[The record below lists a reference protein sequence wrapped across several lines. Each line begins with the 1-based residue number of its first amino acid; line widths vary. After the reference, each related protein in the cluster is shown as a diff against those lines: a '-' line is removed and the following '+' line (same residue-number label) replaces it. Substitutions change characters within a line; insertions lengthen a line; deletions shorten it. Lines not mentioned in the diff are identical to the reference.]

1 MVFSSIYT
9 LVLTL
14 TCSPPC
20 PRCSVQ
26 PIAVAFRSTHCRCG
40 SFTSMP
46 RLAFAC
52 LIYALPLHCVTK
64 PRLAS
69 ATLCCSMLCLCNSF
83 LRKTMP
89 LRTFAIP
96 RLCPSSPF
104 HATAIQRYSM
114 PMRFASSL
122 CLCVCFAFLFSS
134 LFALPLHL
142 LPSCCFT
149 MPMLRLSYS
158 HHSIAVP
165 LRFHSMQDNTT
176 PSPFFA
182 FHFYAIAVLCDTLQY

>member
-26 PIAVAFRSTHCRCG
+26 PIAVAAHSLRCHASPLLVYALFCFAYALHNYAFAILFYAKLCRCV
-40 SFTSMP
+40 
-46 RLAFAC
+46 
-52 LIYALPLHCVTK
+52 PLQF
-64 PRLAS
+64 S
-69 ATLCCSMLCLCNSF
+69 AI
-83 LRKTMP
+83 LRH
-89 LRTFAIP
+89 R
-96 RLCPSSPF
+96 PSSPF

-142 LPSCCFT
+142 LSSCCFA
-149 MPMLRLSYS
+149 MPMLFN
-158 HHSIAVP
+158 A
-165 LRFHSMQDNTT
+165 
-176 PSPFFA
+176 
-182 FHFYAIAVLCDTLQY
+182 